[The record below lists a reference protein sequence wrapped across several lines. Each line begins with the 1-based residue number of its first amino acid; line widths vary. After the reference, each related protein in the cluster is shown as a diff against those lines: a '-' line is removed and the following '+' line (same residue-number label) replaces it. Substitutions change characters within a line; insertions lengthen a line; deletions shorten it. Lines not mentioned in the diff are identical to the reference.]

1 MKVINLASGSKGNC
15 TLIELGNK
23 NIMIDMGLP
32 MSNLKERLEKDLPK
46 IDILIITH
54 IHVDH
59 IKGLKSIIREQN
71 PDIYTLEETLS
82 EKVVSNKIHV
92 QNTFESDDL
101 FIELFELSHDVKCSG
116 VYIKYKEEELVYITD
131 TGYVRDKLLNKYK
144 NKDIYI
150 LESNYDEEMLRHGKY
165 PYHLQQ
171 RILSSKGHISNDDS
185 CRYLKTLIGEKTK
198 CIMLAHLSEENNT
211 REIVDEKTNKVLEK
225 IEYKPKKVILNQH
238 NKTEVKI

>member
-15 TLIELGNK
+15 TLIKLDK
-23 NIMIDMGLP
+23 INIMIDMGLP
-32 MSNLKERLEKDLPK
+32 MSNLKERLEKDIPK

-59 IKGLKSIIREQN
+59 IKGLKSIVKEQN
-71 PDIYTLEETLS
+71 PDIYTLEENLS
-82 EKVVSNKIHV
+82 EKIVSKKINI
-92 QNTFESDDL
+92 QNTIEKDNL

-116 VYIKYKEEELVYITD
+116 VYIKYKDEELVYITD

-150 LESNYDEEMLRHGKY
+150 LESNYDENMLRHGKY

-171 RILSSKGHISNDDS
+171 RILSTKGHISNDDS
-185 CRYLKTLIGEKTK
+185 CRYLKTLIGDKTK
-198 CIMLAHLSEENNT
+198 YIMLAHLSEENNT
-211 REIVDEKTNKVLEK
+211 HEIVEEKTDKLLEK
-225 IEYKPKKVILNQH
+225 IKYKPKKVILNQNH
-238 NKTEVKI
+238 KTEVSI